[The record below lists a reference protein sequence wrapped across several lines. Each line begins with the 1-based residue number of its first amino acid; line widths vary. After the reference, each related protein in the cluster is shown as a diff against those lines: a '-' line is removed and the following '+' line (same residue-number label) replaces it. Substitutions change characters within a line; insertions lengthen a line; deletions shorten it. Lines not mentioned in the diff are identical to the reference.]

1 MQIHA
6 VKFKVNI
13 VTTTFMTS
21 NDTEASLIA
30 VLLIPIPTVW
40 RASRQQRKCLL
51 TLAGKIKPEPFSFVI
66 ALGTYDLGEA

>member
-1 MQIHA
+1 MQMPA

-21 NDTEASLIA
+21 NDNEASLIA

-40 RASRQQRKCLL
+40 RASRQQWECLL
-51 TLAGKIKPEPFSFVI
+51 
-66 ALGTYDLGEA
+66 

>member
-1 MQIHA
+1 MHA
-6 VKFKVNI
+6 VKFKINI

-40 RASRQQRKCLL
+40 RASRQQWKCLL
-51 TLAGKIKPEPFSFVI
+51 TLAGEIRPEPFSFVI
-66 ALGTYDLGEA
+66 ALGPFDLGEA